1 MDLKLYSSE
10 LITKDMVMKEL
21 SNSELTQDEINE
33 YLDIISAIN
42 EGQQVFNISTNR
54 GDYLFYI
61 KGDAIKN
68 TTKRK

>member
-1 MDLKLYSSE
+1 MDLKLYGSE
-10 LITKDMVMKEL
+10 LITKDMAMKEL

-54 GDYLFYI
+54 GDYLFFI